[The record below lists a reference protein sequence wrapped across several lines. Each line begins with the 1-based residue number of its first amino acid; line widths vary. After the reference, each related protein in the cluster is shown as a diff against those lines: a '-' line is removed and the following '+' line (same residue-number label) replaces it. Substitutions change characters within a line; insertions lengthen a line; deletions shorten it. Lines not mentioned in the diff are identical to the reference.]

1 MLPVIVVAFHEFW
14 VAWQAAERKQQ
25 LDCEQAHEGDGYD
38 GDESNG
44 AQNADEGTCC
54 RHHHPGHQDNAE

>member
-1 MLPVIVVAFHEFW
+1 MYSLVTHSFLQAIIVPMLPVIVVAFDEFW
-14 VAWQAAERKQQ
+14 VAWPAAERKQH

-44 AQNADEGTCC
+44 AQNAD
-54 RHHHPGHQDNAE
+54 